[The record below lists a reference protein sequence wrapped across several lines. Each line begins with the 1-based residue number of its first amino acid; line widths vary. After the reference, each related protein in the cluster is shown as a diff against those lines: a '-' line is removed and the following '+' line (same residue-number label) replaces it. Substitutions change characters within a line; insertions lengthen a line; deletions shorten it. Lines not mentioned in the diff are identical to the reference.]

1 MNNIQKI
8 NRENKQYLSN
18 IIMIETNWIYF
29 FILKN
34 LIFQNRKNYK
44 NRKVPSLQKYQ
55 ILFKHGK
62 INLIYYRK
70 YKLLGQVSENL
81 KD

>member
-1 MNNIQKI
+1 MPNAFPV
-8 NRENKQYLSN
+8 ENTAFEDAVPYMLKFFKQ
-18 IIMIETNWIYF
+18 
-29 FILKN
+29 
-34 LIFQNRKNYK
+34 FQNRKNYK